1 MRDVMHVVVVEP
13 QPIYRMGLVECLRAL
28 PAVARVS
35 DAADVASATSA
46 PGFADADL
54 VIVDYALPAAARLLR
69 EVGRR
74 YGIEAIVLLRR
85 PDDDDVADAVQAGA
99 VGFLA
104 KDSLTPDA
112 LAGAVQ
118 AAANGSS
125 VIAPGLLAGLAQRR
139 TAGAPPTAA
148 TNGRHPHLTVR
159 EQQVLSL
166 IADGLP
172 TREVAQR
179 LSYSERT
186 VKNVLHDAVTK
197 LGVRSRSQAVA
208 HAVRD
213 GLI

>member
-1 MRDVMHVVVVEP
+1 MPDEMHVVVVEP
-13 QPIYRMGLVECLRAL
+13 HPIYRRGLVECLRAL
-28 PAVARVS
+28 PSVARVS
-35 DAADVASATSA
+35 DVADVSAA
-46 PGFADADL
+46 LGFADADL
-54 VIVDYALPAAARLLR
+54 VVVDYGLPGAARLLR

-74 YGIEAIVLLRR
+74 YGVEAIVLLRR
-85 PDDDDVADAVQAGA
+85 LDDDVADAVHAGA

-104 KDSLTPDA
+104 RDSLTPDA

-125 VIAPGLLAGLAQRR
+125 VIATGLLAGLAQRH
-139 TAGAPPTAA
+139 TAGAPSNGS
-148 TNGRHPHLTVR
+148 TNGGSPHLTVR

>member
-1 MRDVMHVVVVEP
+1 MRDGMHVVVVEP

-28 PAVARVS
+28 PAVAQVS
-35 DAADVASATSA
+35 HAADVASATSA
-46 PGFADADL
+46 PGFPAADL
-54 VIVDYALPAAARLLR
+54 VIVDYGLPGTGRLLR
-69 EVGRR
+69 DVGRR
-74 YGIEAIVLLRR
+74 YGVETIVLLRR
-85 PDDDDVADAVQAGA
+85 ADDDVADAVQAGA

-104 KDSLTPDA
+104 RDTLTPDA

-125 VIAPGLLAGLAQRR
+125 VIAPGLLAGLAQRH
-139 TAGAPPTAA
+139 TAGAPATAA
-148 TNGRHPHLTVR
+148 TNGRAPHLTVR

>member
-1 MRDVMHVVVVEP
+1 MPDEMHVVVVEP
-13 QPIYRMGLVECLRAL
+13 HPIYRRGLVECLRAL
-28 PAVARVS
+28 PSVARVS
-35 DAADVASATSA
+35 DVADVSAA
-46 PGFADADL
+46 LGFADADL
-54 VIVDYALPAAARLLR
+54 VVVDYGLPGAARLLR

-74 YGIEAIVLLRR
+74 YGVEAIVLLRR
-85 PDDDDVADAVQAGA
+85 LDDDVADAVHAGA

-104 KDSLTPDA
+104 RDSLTPDA

-125 VIAPGLLAGLAQRR
+125 VIATGLLAGLAQRH
-139 TAGAPPTAA
+139 TAGAPSNGS
-148 TNGRHPHLTVR
+148 TNGGSPHLTVR

-172 TREVAQR
+172 TREVAQH

>member
-1 MRDVMHVVVVEP
+1 MPDEMHVVVVESH
-13 QPIYRMGLVECLRAL
+13 PIYRRGLADCLRAL
-28 PAVARVS
+28 PSVARIY
-35 DAADVASATSA
+35 DFADVSAASAS
-46 PGFADADL
+46 PGFGYADL
-54 VIVDYALPAAARLLR
+54 VIVDYGLPGVARMLH
-69 EVGRR
+69 EVSRR
-74 YGIEAIVLLRR
+74 YGVKAIVLLAR
-85 PDDDDVADAVQAGA
+85 PDDDVAEAVQAGA

-104 KDSLTPDA
+104 KDTLTPDA
-112 LAGAVQ
+112 LADAVH

-125 VIAPGLLAGLAQRR
+125 VIAPGLLAGLAQRH
-139 TAGAPPTAA
+139 TAGVPPTAA
-148 TNGRHPHLTVR
+148 TNGTHPHLTVR